1 MFLEDLTWPR
11 NIRTHHMFLGLA
23 DLANEHKS
31 CCVHART
38 SMLAASNDV
47 SFYSVTSVRSG

>member
-47 SFYSVTSVRSG
+47 SFYSVTYVRSG